1 VLKAIRDFL
10 GLTFFFWSNESSGRG
25 LEPVHIHISKGSP
38 SVNATKIWLKPDG
51 TVEVDNNNSKLSEQ
65 ELSKSLEYIKA
76 NYNTIVAEWYRH
88 FGI

>member
-1 VLKAIRDFL
+1 VPKAIRDFL
-10 GLTFFFWSNESSGRG
+10 GLTFFFWSNELSGRG

-38 SVNATKIWLKPDG
+38 SANATKIWLKPDG
-51 TVEVDNNNSKLSEQ
+51 SVEVDNNNSKLSEQ

-76 NYNTIVAEWYRH
+76 NYNSIIAEWYRY